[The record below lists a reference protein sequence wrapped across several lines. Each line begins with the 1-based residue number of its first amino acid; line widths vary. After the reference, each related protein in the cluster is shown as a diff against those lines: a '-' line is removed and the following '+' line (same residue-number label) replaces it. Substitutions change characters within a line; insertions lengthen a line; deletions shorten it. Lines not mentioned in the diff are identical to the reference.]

1 MTDLK
6 AILAKKEAQAM
17 PVQQAILAL
26 QEMQV
31 RMESTELTE
40 ALARQGRQDSRE
52 IRGAAVLME
61 LTASTV
67 LTALTDRM
75 VIKALQEK
83 LALQE
88 QGERQD
94 LREAVALRVKTE
106 VKELTGLMG

>member
-6 AILAKKEAQAM
+6 AILAKKEAQAI

-31 RMESTELTE
+31 KMESTVLTE
-40 ALARQGRQDSRE
+40 ALATLGRQGQRE
-52 IRGAAVLME
+52 IQEAAVLME

-83 LALQE
+83 LEMQKKE
-88 QGERQD
+88 ERLD
-94 LREAVALRVKTE
+94 LRAAVALRVKTE
-106 VKELTGLMG
+106 LTELTG